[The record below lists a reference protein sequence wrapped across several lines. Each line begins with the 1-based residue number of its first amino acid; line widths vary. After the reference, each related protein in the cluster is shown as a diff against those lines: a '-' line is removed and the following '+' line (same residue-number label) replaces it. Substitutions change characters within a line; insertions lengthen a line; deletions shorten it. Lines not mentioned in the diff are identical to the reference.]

1 MIESD
6 LIADTSTTQSLEP
19 AGYPA
24 GWTRF
29 FKEDFTYGYHQGFSA
44 IHYTSTM
51 NRVGV
56 VRIAGGEGGC
66 PTLRSNPVSL
76 KNISSTRIRVG
87 FSFYAIGM
95 EHSDYFCIQCEI
107 DETITGE
114 TSSFDNGRWYNGISI
129 EFEASNANN
138 LRIAFMIVGDG
149 KEDGVLIDS
158 VTIQGNA

>member
-1 MIESD
+1 MRRNVCKGSSTPPESFDCGSAEAMIMIESD

-19 AGYPA
+19 AEYPA
-24 GWTRF
+24 GWTSI
-29 FKEDFTYGYHQGFSA
+29 FKEDFTYGYGLFYHQSNSA

-114 TSSFDNGRWYNGISI
+114 TSC
-129 EFEASNANN
+129 
-138 LRIAFMIVGDG
+138 LR
-149 KEDGVLIDS
+149 
-158 VTIQGNA
+158 QW